1 MNSFLTRLSAALAL
15 CLPLLAHAAIDPALL
30 QPLAG
35 DDPDARVAAV
45 AGIAA
50 TGSAEAR
57 QVLQALLDD
66 ELVATPAGQVLIVHD
81 GQAIDAATGKT
92 LAVPDGA
99 DGIVVNNRL
108 RGAVQAALSGLALLA
123 PARETRLSAVHAL
136 QAQDPDPAQAPL
148 LRQALAH
155 ETDADIK
162 VQLAQLVA
170 RADLGS
176 PDPARRRARRAARA
190 AP

>member
-35 DDPDARVAAV
+35 DDPDARVEAV
-45 AGIAA
+45 ARIAA
-50 TGSAEAR
+50 TGSADAR

-99 DGIVVNNRL
+99 DTVHVC
-108 RGAVQAALSGLALLA
+108 LSRDRAGQYQQ
-123 PARETRLSAVHAL
+123 LSAAVN
-136 QAQDPDPAQAPL
+136 
-148 LRQALAH
+148 
-155 ETDADIK
+155 E
-162 VQLAQLVA
+162 
-170 RADLGS
+170 
-176 PDPARRRARRAARA
+176 RRRARLGRIRRRGVFACWREQM
-190 AP
+190 